1 VYREVFPNDFISP
14 TVTGAQGLEATAQG
28 WYAAQHGG
36 TPFVTSSGQ
45 IAKPASGNGE
55 PGAVGSNPQGSTTD
69 TGFFFWSPSQRA
81 GIFMYTGEVAALNL
95 STSSLT
101 EVRWDS
107 RNSSDNS
114 ASSTNMRLA
123 FLVGGQWFISSAGE
137 PHSNGSGNTATWET
151 NSLAP
156 LSLTYQLFNDNNT
169 NETPGS
175 LPRNNDNLPA
185 VQALPDGVIQA
196 AGLWMSFN
204 TAAPNVNPTIRID
217 NFEISANTVP
227 IPGSLPLIGLGLVG
241 LMAARR
247 SKPKQQ
253 MV

>member
-1 VYREVFPNDFISP
+1 
-14 TVTGAQGLEATAQG
+14 
-28 WYAAQHGG
+28 
-36 TPFVTSSGQ
+36 
-45 IAKPASGNGE
+45 
-55 PGAVGSNPQGSTTD
+55 
-69 TGFFFWSPSQRA
+69 
-81 GIFMYTGEVAALNL
+81 
-95 STSSLT
+95 
-101 EVRWDS
+101 
-107 RNSSDNS
+107 
-114 ASSTNMRLA
+114 
-123 FLVGGQWFISSAGE
+123 VGGQWFISSAGE